1 MVSVRT
7 LRAAVAAIALSA
19 PLAIGVGGVGS
30 GAVTTPHVVV
40 TPSTGLHNGQWV
52 KVSGT
57 GFKPGDLVFVVECLS
72 TAKGAAGCN
81 TAGATPATITGK
93 GVLPSTRFKVQ
104 TGKVGSGHCGTTARN
119 LKGCEM
125 SAGNAA
131 GKDTASSVI
140 TFKLP

>member
-1 MVSVRT
+1 MSVRT
-7 LRAAVAAIALSA
+7 LRAAVAALALSA
-19 PLAIGVGGVGS
+19 PLAVGVGGVGS
-30 GAVTTPHVVV
+30 GAVTTPHLVV
-40 TPSTGLHNGQWV
+40 TPSTGLHNGEWV
-52 KVSGT
+52 KVSGS
-57 GFKPGDLVFVVECLS
+57 GFRAHDMVFLVECLS

-81 TAGATPATITGK
+81 TAGATPVTITAK
-93 GVLPSTRFKVQ
+93 GVLVSTRFKVM

-131 GKDTASSVI
+131 GKDTASTVI